1 MLRTGSEEWWQT
13 LRGPQCRAVDDA
25 IEVTFW
31 WRDPAGDETRSP
43 HRRVWLYITGVTDH
57 HQNARPQ
64 SLQRLPGTDAWF
76 WRTTLSPTWRGSY
89 CFIPSDR
96 DDDFSP
102 EVFSAD
108 APDRALLREGWRKLL
123 PRAIADPLNPHSWR
137 GGRGHGVSAL
147 VMPQAPRSLAG
158 TRLMRHIL
166 PPVALSGAA
175 RVWATI
181 AGLDLHHRRG
191 CRPANAPLAILL
203 DGQFWAESMPVWS
216 PLAALTREGR
226 LPPAVYLLIDAIDNQ
241 RRGVELPCHR
251 DFWLAVQEEL
261 LPLVHGYA
269 PFSDRPDRTV
279 VAGQSFGGL
288 AAMFAALNWPQRFGC
303 VLSQSGSYWW
313 PHRDG
318 RGTAL
323 SANSFARVR
332 CPRPGCASGWKRA
345 NANRSFF
352 ARTRCYWRNSPQH
365 SRRFSGVRLTAGM
378 MRFAGAAG

>member
-123 PRAIADPLNPHSWR
+123 PRAIADPLNR
-137 GGRGHGVSAL
+137 TAGGRTAA
-147 VMPQAPRSLAG
+147 MACPPWRCRRPPRSLAG

-181 AGLDLHHRRG
+181 AGSGSTPPARLSTRKRG
-191 CRPANAPLAILL
+191 RWPILL
-203 DGQFWAESMPVWS
+203 D
-216 PLAALTREGR
+216 
-226 LPPAVYLLIDAIDNQ
+226 
-241 RRGVELPCHR
+241 
-251 DFWLAVQEEL
+251 
-261 LPLVHGYA
+261 
-269 PFSDRPDRTV
+269 
-279 VAGQSFGGL
+279 
-288 AAMFAALNWPQRFGC
+288 
-303 VLSQSGSYWW
+303 
-313 PHRDG
+313 
-318 RGTAL
+318 
-323 SANSFARVR
+323 ANSGPRACR
-332 CPRPGCASGWKRA
+332 C
-345 NANRSFF
+345 RS
-352 ARTRCYWRNSPQH
+352 RWPP
-365 SRRFSGVRLTAGM
+365 
-378 MRFAGAAG
+378 

>member
-147 VMPQAPRSLAG
+147 EMPQAPRSLAG

-181 AGLDLHHRRG
+181 AGSGSTPPARLSTRKRG
-191 CRPANAPLAILL
+191 RWRSCSTASSGP
-203 DGQFWAESMPVWS
+203 SMPVWS

-251 DFWLAVQEEL
+251 DFWLAVQGSCRWSTAMPRSATARIGRWWPGKASAVWRRCS
-261 LPLVHGYA
+261 PLSTGRSALAACSASQA
-269 PFSDRPDRTV
+269 PTGGRTV
-279 VAGQSFGGL
+279 MAAG
-288 AAMFAALNWPQRFGC
+288 R
-303 VLSQSGSYWW
+303 
-313 PHRDG
+313 
-318 RGTAL
+318 AL

-352 ARTRCYWRNSPQH
+352 ARTRRYWRNSPQH

>member
-1 MLRTGSEEWWQT
+1 MA
-13 LRGPQCRAVDDA
+13 GPG
-25 IEVTFW
+25 
-31 WRDPAGDETRSP
+31 GDETRSP

-147 VMPQAPRSLAG
+147 EMPQAPRSLAG
-158 TRLMRHIL
+158 TRLMRRIL

-181 AGLDLHHRRG
+181 AGSG
-191 CRPANAPLAILL
+191 
-203 DGQFWAESMPVWS
+203 S
-216 PLAALTREGR
+216 T
-226 LPPAVYLLIDAIDNQ
+226 PPARLST
-241 RRGVELPCHR
+241 RKRGRWRSC
-251 DFWLAVQEEL
+251 
-261 LPLVHGYA
+261 
-269 PFSDRPDRTV
+269 ST
-279 VAGQSFGGL
+279 
-288 AAMFAALNWPQRFGC
+288 
-303 VLSQSGSYWW
+303 
-313 PHRDG
+313 
-318 RGTAL
+318 
-323 SANSFARVR
+323 ANSGPRACR
-332 CPRPGCASGWKRA
+332 CG
-345 NANRSFF
+345 
-352 ARTRCYWRNSPQH
+352 
-365 SRRFSGVRLTAGM
+365 RRWPP
-378 MRFAGAAG
+378 